1 MLFTIQGNI
10 RARLM
15 LLSEKVSKRTTII
28 FDEKDREFLDN
39 LIKEN
44 KEQGV
49 KSFISK
55 MFDVYRSM
63 AIYDWKYPGEYYS
76 GISRVAFVHQEVLNG
91 LLELIPKEKRR
102 EVGRKVG
109 EALRTSIIASQ
120 NIDVKK
126 REKWSDILKH
136 LRILGYGV
144 LLLQDNMIIARNPF
158 ISEVEPLQGFLE
170 AIFGVNLKPKTNV
183 SPIIFE
189 IM

>member
-1 MLFTIQGNI
+1 V
-10 RARLM
+10 
-15 LLSEKVSKRTTII
+15 SEKISKRTTII

-44 KEQGV
+44 KEQGI

-76 GISRVAFVHQEVLNG
+76 GISRVAFIHQELLNI
-91 LLELIPKEKRR
+91 LFELIPKEKRR
-102 EVGRKVG
+102 ETGRKVG
-109 EALRTSIIASQ
+109 EALRTSITASQ
-120 NIDVKK
+120 NIDIKK
-126 REKWSDILKH
+126 REKWPDMLKH

-144 LLLQDNMIIARNPF
+144 LLLKDNMIIARNPF
-158 ISEVEPLQGFLE
+158 ISDVEPLQGLLE
-170 AIFGVNLKPKTNV
+170 GVFDVNLKAKTNV

-189 IM
+189 II